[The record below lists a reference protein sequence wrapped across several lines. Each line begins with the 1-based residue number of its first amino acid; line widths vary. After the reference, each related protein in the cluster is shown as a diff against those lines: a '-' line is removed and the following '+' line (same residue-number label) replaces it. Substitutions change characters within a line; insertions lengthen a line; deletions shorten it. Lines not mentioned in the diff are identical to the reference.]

1 VRPHGAPE
9 ASSEVFVLK
18 HARPD
23 FVDHLSR
30 AHHGQQPPAAATGER
45 SDVAALPQANPVR

>member
-1 VRPHGAPE
+1 
-9 ASSEVFVLK
+9 VFVLK

-30 AHHGQQPPAAATGER
+30 AHHGHAPAAPPTGTG
-45 SDVAALPQANPVR
+45 SDVAALPAATTLR